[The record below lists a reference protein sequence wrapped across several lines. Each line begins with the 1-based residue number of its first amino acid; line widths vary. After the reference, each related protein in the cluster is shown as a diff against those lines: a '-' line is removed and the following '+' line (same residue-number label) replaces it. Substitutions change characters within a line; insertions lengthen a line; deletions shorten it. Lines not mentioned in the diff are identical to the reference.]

1 MDEYVFRFIDKH
13 GRESQG
19 TAYAKTM
26 AEAREYFL
34 KEQGDWCKRVIE
46 ITNLT
51 ELRQIIR
58 ARRQMKE
65 INSAI
70 VSDSKLKEGT

>member
-26 AEAREYFL
+26 AEAKESFI
-34 KEQGDWCKRVIE
+34 KEQGDWCKRVLE

-51 ELRQIIR
+51 EIRKIIR
-58 ARRQMKE
+58 DR
-65 INSAI
+65 
-70 VSDSKLKEGT
+70 

>member
-19 TAYAKTM
+19 AAYGKTM
-26 AEAREYFL
+26 AEAKQSFIN
-34 KEQGDWCKRVIE
+34 EQGNWCKHVLE

-51 ELRQIIR
+51 ELRKIIR
-58 ARRQMKE
+58 
-65 INSAI
+65 
-70 VSDSKLKEGT
+70 DH